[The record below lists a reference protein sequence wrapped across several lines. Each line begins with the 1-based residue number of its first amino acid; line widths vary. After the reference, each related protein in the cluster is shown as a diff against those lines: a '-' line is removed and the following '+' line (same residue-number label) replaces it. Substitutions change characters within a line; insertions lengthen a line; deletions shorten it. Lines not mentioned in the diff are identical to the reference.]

1 MVLKRKKGQRT
12 LVTLFLSVLYIS
24 TFTFGGGFV
33 IVTLMKRKFVDE
45 LHWIGEEE
53 MLDLI
58 ALAQSSPGAIA
69 VNAAMLVG
77 KRIAGY
83 PGLAVALAGTILP
96 PIVILSVVSMAY
108 EAFSTNP
115 YVAAALKGMQAGVGA
130 VIAGVVVDL
139 GKKEIGSVFHLMIMI
154 MAFVVSVIFK
164 VNAVWVILGA
174 ALAGLLEGFIRG
186 KKEVSR

>member
-108 EAFSTNP
+108 ETFSTNP